1 LKIDVE
7 EDVHESEPDS
17 NEGEHES
24 VHEVDKEVSD
34 QENNENEQEDDE
46 SEQEDDFNESDFNVD
61 EAYMLIIASDN
72 ETEDSIRKH
81 KLRKLKRL
89 NESIDGKPHKISFY
103 VGQIFYLRE
112 EVKKA
117 IRKHIVETRRKM
129 QLIKN
134 DNERVRA
141 ACNEVCPIYR
151 SGHKKIVLAGNDYC
165 GVKINENKGVKEPVM
180 KCKDVKWKGIKGNDV
195 NWKGV
200 KGKDVKRKAC

>member
-1 LKIDVE
+1 KLDLNEVE
-7 EDVHESEPDS
+7 EGV
-17 NEGEHES
+17 EHES
-24 VHEVDKEVSD
+24 VHEVDEEASD
-34 QENNENEQEDDE
+34 QENDENMI
-46 SEQEDDFNESDFNVD
+46 NNVEVD
-61 EAYMLIIASDN
+61 MKQFKLHIDKNVEWCFDSASDN

-200 KGKDVKRKAC
+200 KGKDEDAYNIQCP